1 MTDGQRVRSFM
12 GPSDEN
18 VLKVDSGHDCTTLNI
33 LGIVSNIYMFQRVDV
48 VMCGLN

>member
-1 MTDGQRVRSFM
+1 MTDGQRFRGFM

-33 LGIVSNIYMFQRVDV
+33 LEIGEWYVSKSGF
-48 VMCGLN
+48 CGV